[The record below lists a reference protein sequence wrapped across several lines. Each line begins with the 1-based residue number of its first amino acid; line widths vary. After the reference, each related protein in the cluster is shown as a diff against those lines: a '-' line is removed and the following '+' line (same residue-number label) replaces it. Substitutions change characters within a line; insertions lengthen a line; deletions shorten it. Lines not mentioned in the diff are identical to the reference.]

1 MPAILLYAAAF
12 LLYAILAFHFW
23 RTRWRGASA
32 PRLAPVE
39 RAAIL
44 APFALHTWIVYD
56 TLWAQ
61 SELHFGFGQA
71 LSVVLWLAV
80 LIYWIES
87 RFLELEGMQA
97 PILALAAVCAPL
109 PALFPGLAGAPY
121 THSTEFRLHLAL
133 AMVAYGMFTI
143 AAMHALLMTLME
155 RRLHGGALAGPLA
168 ALPPLLTME
177 RLLFQIILAGFVF
190 LTLTLATGIAFSE
203 TLFGRA
209 MKFDHKTVFAV
220 ASWLIFAALLAG
232 RYLYGWRGRV
242 ALRWTLLVFVA
253 LLLAKTDK
261 LLGVILLGNNLV
273 NAAAASLVTVIGIE
287 LFGDDKYVMMAATLV
302 ITFLI
307 LVFSEVTPKVIGA
320 AYAEH
325 IAPLASYVLKPLLR
339 ILYPVV
345 WFVNLFVA
353 PLLYVFRVHSKSG
366 AHSQRMTM
374 EELRLL
380 VLESGQFM
388 PKKHQS
394 ILVNLFD
401 LEAITVED
409 VMTPRSQI
417 EAIDLEAPAES
428 ILAQLTTAYHTRLPA
443 YRGELEIGR

>member
-1 MPAILLYAAAF
+1 MDDI
-12 LLYAILAFHFW
+12 
-23 RTRWRGASA
+23 
-32 PRLAPVE
+32 RLAVQFV
-39 RAAIL
+39 A
-44 APFALHTWIVYD
+44 
-56 TLWAQ
+56 
-61 SELHFGFGQA
+61 
-71 LSVVLWLAV
+71 LAV
-80 LIYWIES
+80 LLVISGLFSIAETSMMAVNRY
-87 RFLELEGMQA
+87 RLK
-97 PILALAAVCAPL
+97 ALVRMGNRGAQYAA
-109 PALFPGLAGAPY
+109 
-121 THSTEFRLHLAL
+121 E
-133 AMVAYGMFTI
+133 
-143 AAMHALLMTLME
+143 
-155 RRLHGGALAGPLA
+155 
-168 ALPPLLTME
+168 
-177 RLLFQIILAGFVF
+177 
-190 LTLTLATGIAFSE
+190 
-203 TLFGRA
+203 
-209 MKFDHKTVFAV
+209 
-220 ASWLIFAALLAG
+220 
-232 RYLYGWRGRV
+232 
-242 ALRWTLLVFVA
+242 
-253 LLLAKTDK
+253 LLAKTDK

-320 AYAEH
+320 AYAER

-401 LEAITVED
+401 LEAITIED
-409 VMTPRSQI
+409 VMTPRAQI
-417 EAIDLEAPAES
+417 EAIDLEASSES

-443 YRGELEIGR
+443 YRGELGNLAGILHLRKVMHLVRSEEFDRRALAGLLAEPYFVPAGTPVFAQLQYFQENHQRIALVVDEYGELQGLVTLEDIIEEIIGEFTTTAPVKWESYFWDKDGSALVEGSSVLRELNRKLGLALPLDGPKTLNGLILEHLRDIPAAGVALKIAEVPMEIVQTQDRVIKTVRLFRPRASDLARAA